1 MDITNTDEHNN
12 ERNSLLPKAK
22 MIRSKTDFFLIVA
35 LQGLY
40 LASFGMY
47 SVIGPFYMLKAKEKG
62 TTATVSGLV
71 FAAYAFVIFVL
82 SPVAG
87 KNLPKLG
94 PVRVLLVGSL
104 VEGLGEILFGFV
116 VFFQEQWTFALFSFL
131 LRIVTAVGAAFSQ
144 TALISI
150 LCVLYPDHV
159 SVSFGMLE
167 LASGVGLMIGPS
179 LGGLLYH
186 IGGFMLPFIALGLF
200 SWLMLG
206 IAMITLPRHGVHTE
220 TKDEPTTSLWRV
232 AKVPGVTIIGMCTVI
247 GGFCVS
253 FYHSTTAVQLDDIAK
268 GKFSKAKIGAFF
280 LCSSG
285 LYAVSA
291 PLWGYLV
298 EHKMQGKYA
307 MIIGHI
313 LAIIAFAVMG
323 PAPFLQPVLTAT
335 PASAA
340 ISLSLAGLSMAPLFV
355 PAIGT
360 MQQFAVDSGL
370 KNDLSLNSLISGLF
384 SSCYYIGNFLGP
396 IFGGFVL
403 QYTTF
408 SWGCF
413 ILISLLFSGGT
424 ALTVLVLCNA
434 YRRDKKHHSSKND
447 GSKYYFDNDRFITNE
462 AL

>member
-1 MDITNTDEHNN
+1 MDVTNTDEHNN

-87 KNLPKLG
+87 KYLPKLG

-186 IGGFMLPFIALGLF
+186 IGGFMLPFTALGLF

-206 IAMITLPRHGVHTE
+206 IAMLTLPRHGVHTE
-220 TKDEPTTSLWRV
+220 TKDEPTTSL
-232 AKVPGVTIIGMCTVI
+232 
-247 GGFCVS
+247 
-253 FYHSTTAVQLDDIAK
+253 
-268 GKFSKAKIGAFF
+268 
-280 LCSSG
+280 
-285 LYAVSA
+285 
-291 PLWGYLV
+291 
-298 EHKMQGKYA
+298 
-307 MIIGHI
+307 
-313 LAIIAFAVMG
+313 
-323 PAPFLQPVLTAT
+323 
-335 PASAA
+335 
-340 ISLSLAGLSMAPLFV
+340 
-355 PAIGT
+355 
-360 MQQFAVDSGL
+360 
-370 KNDLSLNSLISGLF
+370 
-384 SSCYYIGNFLGP
+384 
-396 IFGGFVL
+396 
-403 QYTTF
+403 
-408 SWGCF
+408 
-413 ILISLLFSGGT
+413 
-424 ALTVLVLCNA
+424 
-434 YRRDKKHHSSKND
+434 
-447 GSKYYFDNDRFITNE
+447 
-462 AL
+462 